1 MFSFI
6 LNLNDIASNKL
17 CHPKQRLLALGI
29 LCALSGVTWAQ
40 NPNTDSSPVT
50 LDTVEIVGRATSGV
64 YHAEEAAGAKS
75 DLPLRELPQSVRV
88 ITRQAVDDL
97 GATKLDDVLDYV
109 GGVSRQTNFG
119 GLWDNIVIRG
129 LPGDQNIG
137 MATLFNGFSTGRGFN
152 APRDLAGVER
162 VEFLKGS
169 AAALYGSSEP
179 GGTLNTVSKRPLWKA
194 AHSVELYAGSYGLK
208 RVAVDSTA
216 PLNTDF
222 SYRLNV
228 ASEKKDGFRDY
239 VSTQRKVLAPALT
252 WRVGDATTLEY
263 VGDILEHKTPLD
275 RGVIA
280 VNGRLG
286 QVPRSRFFGEPNDGK
301 TTIKNQTHQLIISHN
316 WNMDWRS
323 RFGVSYRETS
333 IYGFATEAHA
343 LQPNGDLWRQRRFR
357 DYDSDD
363 IAGQAELQGLFQTGL
378 IEHELLFGIEKF
390 SFNMDSVMKRI
401 NPNSSNPYPIN
412 IWNPIY
418 GQTPPIPAPNQ
429 DRREQQRNTAFYVQD
444 ALKLSEQW
452 RVLAGVRFDNY
463 RQSLQDHISNTLT
476 IQKPSA
482 SSPRIG
488 LSWLPNHQWTFY
500 ANAGRSFR
508 PNSGTD
514 SANRSFS
521 PERGRAV
528 ELGSKWE
535 NTQQSIGLTA
545 AIFDI
550 RKRNVLTSDPANAG
564 YSTAAGEVQS
574 RGVEFDFSG
583 QIARQWRLNASL
595 MLNEVEIRKDNDLEV
610 GGRLLNVPKINGSV
624 LAVYEG
630 SLINGQSYSVGGGLT
645 HTGKRLGQ
653 ARTQADVASGT
664 PAFELPAYTTAKLVA
679 YWHFNPRLSLTL
691 DIDNL
696 FDRTYYLSSYNTVWV
711 APGSPRSFTVG
722 AQIKF

>member
-1 MFSFI
+1 MFS
-6 LNLNDIASNKL
+6 LNHIFFNEGIHLK
-17 CHPKQRLLALGI
+17 HRLLVAGI
-29 LCALSGVTWAQ
+29 FGVLSGAVWAQ
-40 NPNTDSSPVT
+40 SNPNADNTPIT
-50 LDTVEIVGRATSGV
+50 LDTVEIVGRATSGA

-162 VEFLKGS
+162 VEFLKGT

-194 AHSVELYAGSYGLK
+194 AHSVELYAGSHGLK
-208 RVAVDSTA
+208 RAAVDSTA
-216 PLNTDF
+216 PLSADF
-222 SYRLNV
+222 SYRLNL
-228 ASEKKDGFRDY
+228 ASEEKDGFRDY
-239 VSTQRKVLAPALT
+239 VSTQRKVIAPAFT
-252 WRVGDATTLEY
+252 WRVGDATLVEY

-275 RGVIA
+275 RGVVA

-301 TTIKNQTHQLIISHN
+301 TTIKNQTHQFIISHD
-316 WNMDWRS
+316 WTMDWRS
-323 RFGVSYRETS
+323 RLGVSYRETS

-363 IAGQAELQGLFQTGL
+363 IAGQAELQGIIQTGG
-378 IEHELLFGIEKF
+378 IEHELLVGVEKF
-390 SFNMDSVMKRI
+390 SFTMDSIMRRI
-401 NPNSSNPYPIN
+401 NPTSTNPYPIN
-412 IWNPIY
+412 IWNPVY
-418 GQTPPIPAPNQ
+418 GQTPPNPNPNQ
-429 DRREQQRNTAFYVQD
+429 DRIEKQRNTAFYIQD

-452 RVLAGVRFDNY
+452 RVLAGVRVDNY
-463 RQSLQDHISNTLT
+463 RQSLYNRLNNTVT
-476 IQKPSA
+476 VQNPSA
-482 SSPRIG
+482 SSPRLG
-488 LSWLPNHQWTFY
+488 LSWLPTQQWTFY
-500 ANAGRSFR
+500 ANVGRSFR
-508 PNSGTD
+508 PNTGTD
-514 SANRSFS
+514 SANRSFN
-521 PERGRAV
+521 PERGRALEV
-528 ELGSKWE
+528 GSKWE
-535 NTQQSIGLTA
+535 NTQQSMGLTA
-545 AIFDI
+545 ALFDI
-550 RKRNVLTSDPANAG
+550 RKRNVLTADPANAN
-564 YSTAAGEVQS
+564 YSVAAGEVQS
-574 RGVEFDFSG
+574 RGVELDFSG
-583 QIARQWRLNASL
+583 QVASQWRLNASL
-595 MLNEVEIRKDNDLEV
+595 MLNEVEIRKDNHLEV

-630 SLINGQSYSVGGGLT
+630 SIANGQSYSVGGGLT

-691 DIDNL
+691 DIDNV
-696 FDRTYYLSSYNTVWV
+696 FDRTYYLSSYNQVWV
-711 APGSPRSFTVG
+711 APGTPRSFTVG
-722 AQIKF
+722 MQIKF

>member
-1 MFSFI
+1 MSYF
-6 LNLNDIASNKL
+6 
-17 CHPKQRLLALGI
+17 HPNAAYSHLLAVSI
-29 LCALSGVTWAQ
+29 FCALSGVSWAQ
-40 NPNTDSSPVT
+40 NPQANPSPVT
-50 LDTVEIVGRATSGV
+50 LDTVEIVGRATSGA
-64 YHAEEAAGAKS
+64 YHGEEAAGAKS

-129 LPGDQNIG
+129 MPGDQNIG

-162 VEFLKGS
+162 VEFLKGT

-194 AHSVELYAGSYGLK
+194 AHSVELYAGSHGLK
-208 RVAVDSTA
+208 RAAVDSTA
-216 PLNTDF
+216 PLSADF
-222 SYRLNV
+222 SYRLNI
-228 ASEKKDGFRDY
+228 AAEEKDGFRDY
-239 VSTQRKVLAPALT
+239 VSTQRKVMAPAFT
-252 WRVGDATTLEY
+252 WRLNDATTLEY
-263 VGDILEHKTPLD
+263 VADILEHKTPLD
-275 RGVIA
+275 RGVVA

-286 QVPRSRFFGEPNDGK
+286 QVSRRRFFGEPNDGK
-301 TTIKNQTHQLIISHN
+301 TTIKNQTHQFIVSHD
-316 WNMDWRS
+316 WNIDWRS
-323 RFGVSYRETS
+323 RLGVSYRETS
-333 IYGFATEAHA
+333 IYGFASEAHS

-357 DYDSDD
+357 DFDSDD
-363 IAGQAELQGLFQTGL
+363 IAGQAELQGLFQIGM
-378 IEHELLFGIEKF
+378 IEHELLLGIEQF
-390 SFNMDSVMKRI
+390 SFDMNMLMLRI
-401 NPNSSNPYPIN
+401 NPTSANPYPIN
-412 IWNPIY
+412 IWQPVY
-418 GQTPPIPAPNQ
+418 GTAQPAPGPNQ
-429 DRREQQRNTAFYVQD
+429 NTHEQQRNSAFYVQD
-444 ALKLSEQW
+444 ALKLSEHW
-452 RVLAGVRFDNY
+452 RILAGVRVDNY
-463 RQSLQDHISNTLT
+463 RQSMRNHLTNTLT

-482 SSPRIG
+482 NSPRIG
-488 LSWLPNHQWTFY
+488 LSWLPNNQWTLY

-514 SANRSFS
+514 ITNRSFS

-535 NTQQSIGLTA
+535 NSQQNMGLTA
-545 AIFDI
+545 ALFDI
-550 RKRNVLTSDPANAG
+550 RKRNVLTTNPADTN
-564 YSTAAGEVQS
+564 YSIAAGEVQS

-583 QIARQWRLNASL
+583 QVARQWRLNASL
-595 MLNEVEIRKDNDLEV
+595 MFNEVEVIKDNHLEV

-630 SLINGQSYSVGGGLT
+630 ALLNGQRYSVGGGLT

-653 ARTQADVASGT
+653 ARTQAEANAGT

-679 YWHFNPRLSLTL
+679 YWHINPRLNLTL
-691 DIDNL
+691 DIDNV
-696 FDRTYYLSSYNTVWV
+696 FDRTYYISSYNTVWV
-711 APGSPRSFTVG
+711 APGTPRSFTVG